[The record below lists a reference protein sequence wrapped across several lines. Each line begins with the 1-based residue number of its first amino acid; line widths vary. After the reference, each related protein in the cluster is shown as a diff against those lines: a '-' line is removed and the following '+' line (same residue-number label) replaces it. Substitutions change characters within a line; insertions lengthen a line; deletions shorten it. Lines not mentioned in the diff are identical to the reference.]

1 MAAFDRHWKLLPPMQ
16 KLVAGYVGY
25 EPPISQD
32 IAELGGVGT
41 AKALKPHEFA
51 DVLKTHGLPP

>member
-1 MAAFDRHWKLLPPMQ
+1 MQ

-32 IAELGGVGT
+32 IAELGGIGT
-41 AKALKPHEFA
+41 TKALKPHEFA